1 MRCHPFTFA
10 TMVLSTS
17 KKPTKQTKS
26 TPQTISHSKK
36 KATLKEMKPRASAS
50 LQSIPSASRRA
61 SVEDD
66 EDDEPMHI
74 GGTLDADG
82 DRIMEP
88 TDDEEDE
95 PNSSAKDPISLS
107 DEEDVRADD
116 EEIQLSMSSLIFSNL
131 RLINYI

>member
-1 MRCHPFTFA
+1 M
-10 TMVLSTS
+10 STS
-17 KKPTKQTKS
+17 KC
-26 TPQTISHSKK
+26 
-36 KATLKEMKPRASAS
+36 
-50 LQSIPSASRRA
+50 A
-61 SVEDD
+61 SVGDV

-82 DRIMEP
+82 DRIMEL

-95 PNSSAKDPISLS
+95 PNSSAKDLISLS
-107 DEEDVRADD
+107 DEEDVWADD